1 MVAVS
6 LRLKIRGMGMLLQFN
21 LIGRSVFNA
30 PLAPGSMHVD
40 DVASV
45 YIMVACTPLPLC
57 WADEKRQNYI
67 EKEPI
72 MNKVTIFIPKFQTKM
87 NTKSFMNWLTIKTA

>member
-1 MVAVS
+1 MDFIIARYQFVDGKTYISNRSLKGSACLLVAVS

-40 DVASV
+40 DAASV

-57 WADEKRQNYI
+57 
-67 EKEPI
+67 
-72 MNKVTIFIPKFQTKM
+72 
-87 NTKSFMNWLTIKTA
+87 